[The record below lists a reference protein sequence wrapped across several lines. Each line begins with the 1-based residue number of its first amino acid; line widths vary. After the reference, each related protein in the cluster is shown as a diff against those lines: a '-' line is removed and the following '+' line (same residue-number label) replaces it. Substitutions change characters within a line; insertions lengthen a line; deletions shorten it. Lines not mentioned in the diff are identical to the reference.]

1 MKKIYLDGAANTSI
15 DRDVLRAMKPF
26 LSTKFVGN
34 SMSIHDFGIYAN
46 RAIDAARE
54 QIAADMCVEKNE
66 VYFTSGATESNNWA
80 IKSCA
85 MEQLLKKHTKGH
97 IICSATEH
105 DSVLK
110 CCKQLED
117 FGFTVTFVEP
127 EDKARICL
135 KDVADALRD
144 DTFLICVMAVNNETG
159 AENSINAIAKFA
171 KTNNIKI

>member
-1 MKKIYLDGAANTSI
+1 MKKIYLDGAANTPI

-85 MEQLLKKHTKGH
+85 MEQLLEKHTKGH
-97 IICSATEH
+97 IICSAAVK
-105 DSVLK
+105 VL
-110 CCKQLED
+110 
-117 FGFTVTFVEP
+117 
-127 EDKARICL
+127 
-135 KDVADALRD
+135 
-144 DTFLICVMAVNNETG
+144 
-159 AENSINAIAKFA
+159 
-171 KTNNIKI
+171 